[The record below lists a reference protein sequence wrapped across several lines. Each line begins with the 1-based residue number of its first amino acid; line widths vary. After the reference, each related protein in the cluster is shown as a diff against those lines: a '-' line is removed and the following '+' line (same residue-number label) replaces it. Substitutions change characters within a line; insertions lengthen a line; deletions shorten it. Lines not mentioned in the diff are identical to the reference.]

1 VKVTKQHTF
10 DAPIEDVWE
19 MFRDRDSH
27 VAKFEGMGHRNVEV
41 EEYEASEEHV
51 HIVIAR
57 DVTLDLPGFARKV
70 LKPTNHVVSTDQWSA
85 NGDGTY
91 GGQFVLETKGAPVHI
106 AGTTHIAPEGEEQT
120 RYELEIDV
128 SVNVPV
134 VGRKITSW
142 AKGDVEKQMQE
153 EFDAGDA
160 WLAGEA

>member
-10 DAPIEDVWE
+10 DAPVEDVWA

-27 VAKFEGMGHRNVEV
+27 VAKFEGMGHRNLEV
-41 EEYEASEEHV
+41 LEHEADEDRV
-51 HIVIAR
+51 RIVIAR

-70 LKPTNHVVSTDQWSA
+70 LKPTNHVVSTDEWRA

-91 GGQFVLETKGAPVHI
+91 GGAFDMDTKGAPVDI
-106 AGTTHIAPEGEEQT
+106 SGTTHIAPEGDGRT
-120 RYELEIDV
+120 RYELETHV

-134 VGRKITSW
+134 VGKRITNW
-142 AKGDVEKQMQE
+142 AKGDVEKQMQQ

-160 WLAGEA
+160 WLADNA